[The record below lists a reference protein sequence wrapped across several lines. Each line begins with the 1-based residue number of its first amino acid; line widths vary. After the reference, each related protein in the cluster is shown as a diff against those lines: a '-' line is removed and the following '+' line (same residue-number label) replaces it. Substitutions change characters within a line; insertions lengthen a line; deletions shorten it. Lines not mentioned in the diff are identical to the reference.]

1 MPTRKLKK
9 KYRKTKRQMGE
20 NVKIP
25 KKLEHPMQPFITTH
39 HDKKYLLVFTNK
51 NQHLVDTEN
60 IYIKCFLEKMLEILR
75 SSFNREKEY
84 HKKLGNYH
92 DNYEHSIDTILMNLK
107 KTNYLTFVATDEN
120 IVPIS
125 YLHIEMRK
133 NDYDKM
139 WTVCT
144 NPKNRGQGYSSFV
157 VKNTLKHQKRNNR
170 RKLLLEVY
178 NDDTIE
184 RQGEETRQETIMNH
198 FQNHGFIETNRNN
211 LSSYTR
217 SNLLSDSGETKIM
230 TCNL

>member
-25 KKLEHPMQPFITTH
+25 KKPEHPMTQFITTH
-39 HDKKYLLVFTNK
+39 HDNKYLLVFTNK

-92 DNYEHSIDTILMNLK
+92 ENYEHSIDNILMNLK

-125 YLHIEMRK
+125 YLHIEIRE

-178 NDDTIE
+178 NDWVKKRDKK
-184 RQGEETRQETIMNH
+184 Q
-198 FQNHGFIETNRNN
+198 
-211 LSSYTR
+211 S
-217 SNLLSDSGETKIM
+217 
-230 TCNL
+230 